1 MAEEFETEE
10 QRIEALAKWWKDN
23 KRSVIT
29 GLIAGVA
36 IVVGWNTWQ
45 AYQKEQAEQ
54 ASEIYQEIL
63 SISLDASKTET
74 LEVLA
79 NQLKKDYGST
89 AYSAFAGLFLAK
101 VKANAGDLP
110 AAMSELQLALK
121 QAPYDGFDHLVRL
134 RMLRILLAQDKPE
147 EAIQVLAS
155 IDPATAGQFEAQ
167 FEDIK
172 GDALLQL
179 KRPNEARTA
188 FQRAKELGLRS
199 GYLRMK
205 LEDLAEPLS
214 VLNTEN

>member
-45 AYQKEQAEQ
+45 AYQKEQTEQ

-63 SISLDASKTET
+63 SISLDDSKAESI
-74 LEVLA
+74 EVLA
-79 NQLKKDYGST
+79 NQLKNDYGST

-101 VKANAGDLP
+101 VKANTGDLP
-110 AAMSELQLALK
+110 AAMSALQATLK
-121 QAPYDGFDHLVRL
+121 QAPYDGFDSLVRL

-147 EAIQVLAS
+147 EAMDVLAT
-155 IDPATAGQFEAQ
+155 INPATAGSFEAQ
-167 FEDIK
+167 FEEIK
-172 GDALLQL
+172 GDALLLL

-188 FQRAKELGLRS
+188 YQHAQELGLQS

-205 LEDLAEPLS
+205 LDDLAEPVI
-214 VLNTEN
+214 VLDADS

>member
-1 MAEEFETEE
+1 MAEELETEE
-10 QRIEALAKWWKDN
+10 QRIEALAKWWSDN

-29 GLIAGVA
+29 GLIAGIA
-36 IVVGWNTWQ
+36 IVVGWNSWKT
-45 AYQKEQAEQ
+45 YQHEQAEQ

-63 SISLDASKTET
+63 SISLDESKADTI
-74 LEVLA
+74 EVLA
-79 NQLKKDYGST
+79 NQLKQDYGST
-89 AYSAFAGLFLAK
+89 AYSAFAALFLAK

-110 AAMSELQLALK
+110 AAMSTLQDALK
-121 QAPYDGFDHLVRL
+121 QAPYSGFDNLVRL

-147 EAIQVLAS
+147 EAIQVLAN
-155 IDPATAGQFEAQ
+155 INPATASQFEAQ

-188 FQRAKELGLRS
+188 YQRAKELGLQS

-205 LEDLAEPLS
+205 LEDLAEPVTILES
-214 VLNTEN
+214 AS

>member
-1 MAEEFETEE
+1 MAEELETEE

-29 GLIAGVA
+29 GLIAGIA
-36 IVVGWNTWQ
+36 IVVGWNSWKT
-45 AYQKEQAEQ
+45 YQHEQAEQ

-63 SISLDASKTET
+63 SISLDESKADTI
-74 LEVLA
+74 EVLA

-89 AYSAFAGLFLAK
+89 AYSAFSALFLAK

-110 AAMSELQLALK
+110 AAMSVLQGALK
-121 QAPYDGFDHLVRL
+121 QAPYSGFDNLVRL

-147 EAIQVLAS
+147 EAIQVLAN
-155 IDPATAGQFEAQ
+155 INPATAGQFEAQ

-188 FQRAKELGLRS
+188 YQRAKELGLQS

-205 LEDLAEPLS
+205 LEDLAEPVTILES
-214 VLNTEN
+214 AS

>member
-1 MAEEFETEE
+1 MAEELETEE

-29 GLIAGVA
+29 GLIAGIA
-36 IVVGWNTWQ
+36 IVVGWNSWKT
-45 AYQKEQAEQ
+45 YQHEQAEQ

-63 SISLDASKTET
+63 SISLDESKADTI
-74 LEVLA
+74 EVLA
-79 NQLKKDYGST
+79 NQLKEDYGST
-89 AYSAFAGLFLAK
+89 AYSAFSALFLAK

-110 AAMSELQLALK
+110 AAMSVLQDALK
-121 QAPYDGFDHLVRL
+121 QAPYSGFDNLVRL

-147 EAIQVLAS
+147 EAIQVLAN
-155 IDPATAGQFEAQ
+155 INPATAGQFEAQ

-188 FQRAKELGLRS
+188 YQRAKELGLQS

-205 LEDLAEPLS
+205 LEDLAEPVTILES
-214 VLNTEN
+214 AS